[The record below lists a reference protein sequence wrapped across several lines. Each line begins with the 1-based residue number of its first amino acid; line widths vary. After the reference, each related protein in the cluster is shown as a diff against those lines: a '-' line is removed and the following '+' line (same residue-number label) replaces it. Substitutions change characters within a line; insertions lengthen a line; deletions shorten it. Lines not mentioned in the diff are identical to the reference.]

1 MKEWVELLIFLFET
15 LKLTIIYYF
24 IVGLTPSISKLR
36 FLMIPVLVIMGIG
49 TYIEQDFN
57 FFGSLVL
64 ATALV
69 FLCYKDQLR
78 LKILTII
85 MSWFTI
91 SFIDLMMWLICVTM
105 TPMGDNY
112 SSSTTW
118 IVDVVANISGIVPL
132 IITGIIMKKKNMIL
146 RDKLRDIHIVKY
158 LLVVLVIIAM
168 CIMSACMQGMVLGEI
183 TYGTSRLVMIASI
196 VLSFF
201 VVALCILY
209 INVESSRKQLM
220 EINALNEKCIEYQ
233 KNYYFNVMKKDE
245 ELRAFKHDV
254 KKHMTAIEILF
265 EKKQYD
271 EMKDYLNNI
280 KEYIET
286 DIIYKTENS
295 IADYIIN
302 ATIKEIKSQG
312 PLDIQII
319 GKFQKNIGISN
330 TDMCVLLANV
340 LNNAKE
346 AIAECSGSR
355 KLFMEIRNYRDKN
368 YITIKNSSPKRQYKP
383 GVSTKADKENHG
395 YGMKNVYKVIE
406 KYNGHIELKWENG
419 MFITSIEI

>member
-1 MKEWVELLIFLFET
+1 MKEWVALLIFLFET

-36 FLMIPVLVIMGIG
+36 FLMIPVLVIIGIE

-57 FFGSLVL
+57 FLGSLVL

-69 FLCYKDQLR
+69 FLCYKEQLR

-105 TPMGDNY
+105 TPMGDKY
-112 SSSTTW
+112 SSITW
-118 IVDVVANISGIVPL
+118 TVDVVANILGMVPL
-132 IITGIIMKKKNMIL
+132 VITGIIMKKKNMIL

-168 CIMSACMQGMVLGEI
+168 CIVSACMQGMVLGGI
-183 TYGTSRLVMIASI
+183 TYGTSRLVIIAFI

-254 KKHMTAIEILF
+254 NKHMTAIEVLF

-286 DIIYKTENS
+286 DIIYKTENP

-319 GKFQKNIGISN
+319 GKFQRNIGISN

-368 YITIKNSSPKRQYKP
+368 YITIKNSSPKRQYEP
-383 GVSTKADKENHG
+383 GVSTKDDKENHG
-395 YGMKNVYKVIE
+395 YGMKNVHRILE
-406 KYNGHIELKWENG
+406 KYDGTIETEWKDC
-419 MFITSIEI
+419 MFITKIEV

>member
-1 MKEWVELLIFLFET
+1 MKEWVALLIFLFET

-36 FLMIPVLVIMGIG
+36 FLMIPVLVIIGIE

-57 FFGSLVL
+57 FLGSLVL

-69 FLCYKDQLR
+69 FLCYKEQLR

-105 TPMGDNY
+105 TPMGDKY
-112 SSSTTW
+112 SSITW
-118 IVDVVANISGIVPL
+118 TVDVVANILGMVPL
-132 IITGIIMKKKNMIL
+132 VITGIIMKKKNMIL

-168 CIMSACMQGMVLGEI
+168 CIVSACMQGMVLGGI
-183 TYGTSRLVMIASI
+183 TYGTSRLVIIAFI

-233 KNYYFNVMKKDE
+233 K
-245 ELRAFKHDV
+245 
-254 KKHMTAIEILF
+254 IIIL
-265 EKKQYD
+265 
-271 EMKDYLNNI
+271 M
-280 KEYIET
+280 
-286 DIIYKTENS
+286 
-295 IADYIIN
+295 
-302 ATIKEIKSQG
+302 
-312 PLDIQII
+312 
-319 GKFQKNIGISN
+319 
-330 TDMCVLLANV
+330 
-340 LNNAKE
+340 
-346 AIAECSGSR
+346 
-355 KLFMEIRNYRDKN
+355 
-368 YITIKNSSPKRQYKP
+368 
-383 GVSTKADKENHG
+383 
-395 YGMKNVYKVIE
+395 
-406 KYNGHIELKWENG
+406 
-419 MFITSIEI
+419 

>member
-209 INVESSRKQLM
+209 INVESYRKQLM
-220 EINALNEKCIEYQ
+220 EI
-233 KNYYFNVMKKDE
+233 
-245 ELRAFKHDV
+245 
-254 KKHMTAIEILF
+254 
-265 EKKQYD
+265 
-271 EMKDYLNNI
+271 
-280 KEYIET
+280 
-286 DIIYKTENS
+286 
-295 IADYIIN
+295 
-302 ATIKEIKSQG
+302 
-312 PLDIQII
+312 
-319 GKFQKNIGISN
+319 
-330 TDMCVLLANV
+330 
-340 LNNAKE
+340 
-346 AIAECSGSR
+346 
-355 KLFMEIRNYRDKN
+355 
-368 YITIKNSSPKRQYKP
+368 
-383 GVSTKADKENHG
+383 KA
-395 YGMKNVYKVIE
+395 
-406 KYNGHIELKWENG
+406 
-419 MFITSIEI
+419 